1 MNNQTLITQIIKK
14 KERVDKLPTLSR
26 KARVEFEEQEIR
38 EQVYHSAKIEGS
50 SVNRKDIDEIK

>member
-1 MNNQTLITQIIKK
+1 MTNNLLITKIIEK
-14 KERVDKLPTLSR
+14 KERVDKLPALTR
-26 KARVEFEEQEIR
+26 KARAEFEDQEIR